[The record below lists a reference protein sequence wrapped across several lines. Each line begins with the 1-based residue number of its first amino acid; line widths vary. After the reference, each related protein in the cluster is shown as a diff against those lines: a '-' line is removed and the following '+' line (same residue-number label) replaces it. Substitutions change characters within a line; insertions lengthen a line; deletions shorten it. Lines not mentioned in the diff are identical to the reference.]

1 MGFIASANTVTIT
14 AKLTPFGRQQL
25 LTNSSSIITQ
35 FSLGDSDANY
45 LGSLPLDMGKVPA
58 LAGEIGANNLFS
70 NGVWTGVKVVS
81 PIVVN
86 GLGDIRKP
94 VQAGSAQVVISPIA
108 LGLTG
113 ITDSS
118 LTQLITNRTEG
129 DTDGNANLFKSFGLP
144 LTQDDKNLYTTF
156 VSPTGY
162 LDTAIRNFNQ
172 NKILVMAMDKCVYG
186 EIVDGKT
193 VHVSISGLTGA
204 TTSAT
209 TYNLYSTFQKSL
221 TPLTSL
227 DTQVV
232 DVLNL
237 STAIGKNI
245 AFLFSDEVER
255 PNGDGTKSWATGSGQ
270 IKPFSLNGKQPFNP
284 LSVPSTSTNMDHA
297 VGIAYLDKGII
308 VITHP
313 DIVNDYDLLTSG
325 TGTTINYN
333 SISNEVAQNIT
344 CVVERDEFL
353 STTNNTYSD
362 GDLIRVSE
370 MALYDT
376 FNNVIAFAKSNEH
389 IIIGAS
395 QYMVL
400 GVRILV

>member
-1 MGFIASANTVTIT
+1 MGFITSANTITIT

-35 FSLGDSDANY
+35 FSLGDSDASY
-45 LGSLPLDMGKVPA
+45 LGELPLDMGKVPA
-58 LAGEIGANNLFS
+58 LSGEIGVNELFS
-70 NGVWTGVKVVS
+70 NGLWSGVAIES

-86 GLGDIRKP
+86 GFGDTRKP
-94 VQAGSAQVVISPIA
+94 VQAGSNQVVITPVSQGI
-108 LGLTG
+108 TG
-113 ITDSS
+113 ITGTS
-118 LTQLITNRTEG
+118 LTQLIVNRTEG

-172 NKILVMAMDKCVYG
+172 DKVLVIAIDKCMYG
-186 EIVDGKT
+186 EIIDGKS
-193 VHVSISGLTGA
+193 VHVELETTG
-204 TTSAT
+204 AT
-209 TYNLYSTFQKSL
+209 TYNLYTAFQKSL
-221 TPLTSL
+221 TPKSSL
-227 DTQVV
+227 DSQVSE
-232 DVLNL
+232 NL
-237 STAIGKNI
+237 DLGAGIGKNI
-245 AFLFSDEVER
+245 AFLFSDEVQK
-255 PNGDGTKSWATGSGQ
+255 PNSDATKSWATGSGQ
-270 IKPFSLNGKQPFNP
+270 IKSHSLNSKESFNS

-313 DIVNDYDLLTSG
+313 DIVDNYDPISASG
-325 TGTTINYN
+325 TTTVTYN
-333 SISNEVAQNIT
+333 HISNEVAQNIT
-344 CVVERDEFL
+344 CVVERTEFA
-353 STTNNTYSD
+353 STTNNTWSD

-376 FNNVIAFAKSNEH
+376 FNNVIAYAKSNDH